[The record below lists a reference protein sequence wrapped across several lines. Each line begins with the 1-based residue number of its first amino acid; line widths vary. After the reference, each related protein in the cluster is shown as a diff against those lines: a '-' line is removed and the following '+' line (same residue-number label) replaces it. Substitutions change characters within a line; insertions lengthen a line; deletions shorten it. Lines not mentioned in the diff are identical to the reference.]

1 MKLVYIYIEDHN
13 VIKQIGI
20 KFSSS
25 HQINQNEQEINISY
39 NNTPLNYYYGIQST
53 AVIGKNGTGKSTLLD
68 FIESS
73 YHTTDSSGFFIW
85 FDNKQCFYHVCLV
98 NYELNENKISFDFPF
113 KIHSDYKTFISKH
126 KIRLIKSNNL
136 SGNESSTI
144 SKKSRKNSF
153 SHDLSLAQYKSGSA
167 SKLAIR
173 IARLMHFFSNSTWVL
188 HQKDITVKFEFLFKQ
203 SSTTYLKNILLKN
216 PHEFS
221 SEEISRLKHMTE
233 SRPVFLADSIAD
245 PQIPLLNELIRANL
259 LSILR
264 HATKQP
270 QFSDDLQSLLF
281 SKLLIGYVTG
291 TINISDPHDINDV
304 ISNSGLYKNINLKGI
319 VNIDAMMISK
329 RFNDV
334 IDVITKISDL
344 ITRNTDCI
352 DTIEH
357 DKFVLNQPKVV
368 VELMLL
374 ISDLPSNV
382 VSNFNYGW
390 KGFSTGEFAKLNI
403 FSELYYYIND
413 VKRSSSESHL
423 IVMDEVDLYLHPD
436 WQREFLSDT
445 LSFIS
450 SEYPT
455 EQVQLILTSHSPIII
470 GDFLPDDIVSLHR
483 EPGLP
488 PKITESFGFG
498 TQILQLYLDGMHLDS
513 TFGKHSKVH
522 IDDILK
528 NKFEKKQTDYNKFL
542 ISKIKD
548 ENIKKILS
556 E

>member
-13 VIKQIGI
+13 VLKQIGI

-25 HQINQNEQEINISY
+25 HQINHNKKEINISY
-39 NNTPLNYYYGIQST
+39 NHAPLDYYYGIQST

-73 YHTTDSSGFFIW
+73 YYTTDSSGFFIW
-85 FDNKQCFYHVCLV
+85 FDNEQCIYHICQV
-98 NYELNENKISFDFPF
+98 NYELNEIKFSCDFPL
-113 KIHSDYKTFISKH
+113 KINSDYKTFISKH

-136 SGNESSTI
+136 SGNEFSTI

-173 IARLMHFFSNSTWVL
+173 ISRLMHFFHNSAWVL
-188 HQKDITVKFEFLFKQ
+188 HQKDIDIKFEFLFKP

-216 PHEFS
+216 PYMLS
-221 SEEISRLKHMTE
+221 SGEMSRLEHMTKP
-233 SRPVFLADSIAD
+233 RPVFLADSIAD
-245 PQIPLLNELIRANL
+245 PQISLFNELIRANL

-264 HATKQP
+264 HATKRP
-270 QFSDDLQSLLF
+270 QFSGKLQSLLF

-291 TINISDPHDINDV
+291 TINISDPHDINDIV
-304 ISNSGLYKNINLKGI
+304 LNSELYKDINLKGI
-319 VNIDAMMISK
+319 VNIDAMMVSK
-329 RFNDV
+329 HFHDV
-334 IDVITKISDL
+334 INIIRKISDL
-344 ITRNTDCI
+344 ITTNTDHI
-352 DTIEH
+352 DMVEQN
-357 DKFVLNQPKVV
+357 KFTLNQPRVV

-374 ISDLPSNV
+374 ISELPSNV

-390 KGFSTGEFAKLNI
+390 QGFSTGEFAKLNI

-413 VKRSSSESHL
+413 MKRSKSESHL

-450 SEYPT
+450 SEYPA

-470 GDFLPDDIVSLHR
+470 GDFLPDDIVSLQR

-488 PKITESFGFG
+488 PQITESFGFG

>member
-1 MKLVYIYIEDHN
+1 MKLAYIYIEHHN

-20 KFSSS
+20 KLSSS
-25 HQINQNEQEINISY
+25 HKINYHNREINISY
-39 NNTPLNYYYGIQST
+39 DNSPLDYYYGIQST

-85 FDNKQCFYHVCLV
+85 FDKNQCIYHICPV
-98 NYELNENKISFDFPF
+98 NYELNEIKISCELTF

-173 IARLMHFFSNSTWVL
+173 IARLMNFFANSTWVL

-203 SSTTYLKNILLKN
+203 SSTTYLKNILLKKEY
-216 PHEFS
+216 EFS
-221 SEEISRLKHMTE
+221 SEDMSRLKHMTE

-264 HATKQP
+264 NATKQP
-270 QFSDDLQSLLF
+270 HFSDRLQSLLF
-281 SKLLIGYVTG
+281 SKLLIGYITG
-291 TINISDPHDINDV
+291 TINISDPHDITNL
-304 ISNSGLYKNINLKGI
+304 ILNSGIYKDINVKGI
-319 VNIDAMMISK
+319 ANIDAMIIYK
-329 RFNDV
+329 RFNDAVNV
-334 IDVITKISDL
+334 IRKISDL
-344 ITRNTDCI
+344 ITRNAAYI
-352 DTIEH
+352 DTIEQG
-357 DKFVLNQPKVV
+357 KFTLHQPKVV

-374 ISDLPSNV
+374 IAELPSNV
-382 VSNFNYGW
+382 ISNFNYGW
-390 KGFSTGEFAKLNI
+390 RGFSTGEFAKLNI

-413 VKRSSSESHL
+413 VKRSKAESHL
-423 IVMDEVDLYLHPD
+423 IVMDEIDLYLHPD
-436 WQREFLSDT
+436 WQRELLSDT

-455 EQVQLILTSHSPIII
+455 EQVQLILTSHSPIVI

-488 PKITESFGFG
+488 PQITESFGFG

-542 ISKIKD
+542 ISKIKN

>member
-1 MKLVYIYIEDHN
+1 MKLAYLYIEHHN
-13 VIKQIGI
+13 VLKEIGI
-20 KFSSS
+20 NISSS
-25 HQINQNEQEINISY
+25 HKIIFHNREINIS
-39 NNTPLNYYYGIQST
+39 NNETSLDYYYGIQST

-85 FDNKQCFYHVCLV
+85 FDKGECIYHLCPV
-98 NYELNENKISFDFPF
+98 NYELNEIKILCDCTV
-113 KIHSDYKTFISKH
+113 KIHSDYRTFINKH

-136 SGNESSTI
+136 SGSESSEI

-153 SHDLSLAQYKSGSA
+153 SHDLSLAQYKSGSV

-173 IARLMHFFSNSTWVL
+173 MARLMDFFANSSWVL
-188 HQKDITVKFEFLFKQ
+188 NKNDINVKFEFLFKQ
-203 SSTTYLKNILLKN
+203 SSTTYLKNILLKKE
-216 PHEFS
+216 HEFS
-221 SEEISRLKHMTE
+221 TQELSQLKYMTE
-233 SRPVFLADSIAD
+233 SRPAFVADSISD
-245 PQIPLLNELIRANL
+245 PQISLLAELVRANL

-264 HATKQP
+264 HATKQS
-270 QFSDDLQSLLF
+270 QFSSRLQSLLF
-281 SKLLIGYVTG
+281 SKLLIGYITG
-291 TINISDPHDINDV
+291 KNNISEPNDISD
-304 ISNSGLYKNINLKGI
+304 IILNSGLYKEGNIKEI
-319 VNIDAMMISK
+319 VTIDAMMVCK
-329 RFNDV
+329 RFHDAVDV
-334 IDVITKISDL
+334 INAISELITKNTNYIDVIENDRFTL
-344 ITRNTDCI
+344 
-352 DTIEH
+352 H
-357 DKFVLNQPKVV
+357 QPMLVV
-368 VELMLL
+368 DLMLL
-374 ISDLPSNV
+374 IAKLPSNV

-390 KGFSTGEFAKLNI
+390 TGFSTGEFAKLNL

-413 VKRSSSESHL
+413 IKRSNTESHL
-423 IVMDEVDLYLHPD
+423 IVMDEVDLYLHPN
-436 WQREFLSDT
+436 WQREFFSDT

-450 SEYPT
+450 SEYPI

-483 EPGLP
+483 EQGLP
-488 PKITESFGFG
+488 PQVTESLGFG

-522 IDDILK
+522 IDEILK
-528 NKFEKKQTDYNKFL
+528 NKLEKKQTNYNKFL